1 MNKSAAKAFA
11 AAAKPEADRIRNAI
25 RAPDSDCLTPYYVAQ
40 KSDAVAQS
48 LLKLARKGETEA
60 VASFLFSNAIRFATL
75 AEKGQI
81 NTLLDT
87 LETLGKS
94 QQAKVLG
101 ATESISYGAPNA
113 TVLQTLAGTPDEKVQ
128 ERLAGL
134 LRGLDSA
141 QCTKLFSTPGAAW
154 WMSSHE
160 RDDVM
165 TEVISAL
172 SPKQRQYIVNH
183 AKDMTRVIET
193 TDREDFAALF
203 KDCKFQKGK
212 APVLGRP

>member
-1 MNKSAAKAFA
+1 
-11 AAAKPEADRIRNAI
+11 
-25 RAPDSDCLTPYYVAQ
+25 
-40 KSDAVAQS
+40 
-48 LLKLARKGETEA
+48 

-81 NTLLDT
+81 NTLLDI
-87 LETLGKS
+87 LETLGSS
-94 QQAKVLG
+94 QRAKVLG
-101 ATESISYGAPNA
+101 ATESISYGVPNA
-113 TVLQTLAGTPDEKVQ
+113 TVLQTIAGTPDDKVQ

-160 RDDVM
+160 RDDLM
-165 TEVISAL
+165 TEVISSL
-172 SPKQRQYIVNH
+172 SPKQRQYIVSH
-183 AKDMTRVIET
+183 AKDMSRVIEAT
-193 TDREDFAALF
+193 NRADFAALF
-203 KDCKFQKGK
+203 KDCKSPKGN